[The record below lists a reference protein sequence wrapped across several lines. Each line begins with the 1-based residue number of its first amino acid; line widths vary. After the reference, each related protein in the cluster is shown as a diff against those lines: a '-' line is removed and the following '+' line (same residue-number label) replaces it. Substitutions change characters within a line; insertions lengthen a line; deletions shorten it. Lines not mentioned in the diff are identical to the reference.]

1 MNSLGKRLLMMLIGV
16 VIMGTG
22 THFFLAAGAFAPGGM
37 TGIAIIVNHVF
48 PVLNVGTVLLIGNII
63 LFIIGLLTLGK
74 EFGLLTLLGTVGYSG
89 VTLIFEKLFPLT
101 QPPVND
107 PMVNL
112 LIGCALLTV
121 GLTVVFLQG
130 ASTGGTDILCKIM
143 NVYLHIDLAKAMF
156 MIDGLVVLSS
166 AFFISLESALFAII
180 GTYVSAMVMD
190 QMIAGSNRR
199 IIMTIISDHAES
211 INAYINLK
219 INRGTTIYKGCGG
232 YSRRDKDIIITVVH
246 RNEYIK
252 IKDYIDK
259 VDPLAFVYIHFASEV
274 VGEGFSRAKTIR
286 EHAAGGER

>member
-16 VIMGTG
+16 IIMGIG
-22 THFFLAAGAFAPGGM
+22 THFFLAANSFAPGGM
-37 TGIAIIVNHVF
+37 TGIAIIINHVF
-48 PVLNVGTVLLIGNII
+48 PILNVGTVLLIGNVV

-89 VTLIFEKLFPLT
+89 VTLIFETLIPLT
-101 QPPVND
+101 KPLVND

-112 LIGCALLTV
+112 LVGCALLTV
-121 GLTVVFLQG
+121 GLTIVFLQG

-211 INAYINLK
+211 INSYINHK

-232 YSRRDKDIIITVVH
+232 YSGAEKDIIITVVH
-246 RNEYIK
+246 RNEYIR
-252 IKDYIDK
+252 IKDHIDK

-274 VGEGFSRAKTIR
+274 VGEGFSRAKAIR
-286 EHAAGGER
+286 EHAADGKH